1 MSVGIRTVKAPAGDA
16 EEDMTMPD
24 SYGSAGA
31 SARARYRTLQT
42 VGRTRRLLVL
52 LAVAVIV
59 GGLVAWL
66 SIVWLGL
73 IAAALSCLI
82 IVVRRRRT
90 HTPAAAWRKGAAGE
104 RATARR
110 LRTLELAGYTVLHDL
125 AIPHSNANIDHLV
138 IGPTGVFVID
148 SKKWHRRTTVRAATG
163 TLWIG
168 RTPINAVVR
177 PVLFEVRRAGEVL
190 SQATGRH
197 VEVLAVIAVH
207 GPRLPRY
214 RAITAHGVTL
224 LRATRLV
231 GWITRHPHRYDTA
244 EVSTLTTAAT
254 THLPPYARAPKL
266 PGP

>member
-1 MSVGIRTVKAPAGDA
+1 
-16 EEDMTMPD
+16 MPG
-24 SYGSAGA
+24 SYRSAGA

-42 VGRTRRLLVL
+42 ADRTRRLLVL
-52 LAVAVIV
+52 LTVAIIV

-66 SIVWLGL
+66 STVWLGL
-73 IAAALSCLI
+73 IATVLSCLI
-82 IVVRRRRT
+82 ILVRQRRT

-125 AIPHSNANIDHLV
+125 AMPHSNANIDHLV

-168 RTPINAVVR
+168 RTPIDKIVR
-177 PVLFEVRRAGEVL
+177 PVLFEARRTGEVL
-190 SQATGRH
+190 SQATGRRI
-197 VEVLAVIAVH
+197 EVTAVIAVH
-207 GPRLPRY
+207 GSRLPRF
-214 RAITAHGVTL
+214 RVIMARGATL
-224 LRATRLV
+224 LRAARLV

-244 EVSTLTTAAT
+244 EVSTLTTTAT
-254 THLPPYARAPKL
+254 THLQPYTKRPTSRTRKSLSADQSTLRS
-266 PGP
+266 